1 MNNNNNELVITD
13 SDDEVEDN
21 NIIGRVKNIF
31 KKDSYF
37 NTEKNKRC
45 QLKKEIAAIISYDTF
60 IQRFAYYSPIYGLLV
75 DFRYFKIFAKPII
88 YDTIINHCISVFNQ
102 SLKESQRSTF
112 FIHLNLQGLSLFDI
126 ENHYSFICKF
136 AEVMKAKYPTHL
148 EGCNLYKAPFIV
160 NQLLRIISLFINKDT
175 QKRFKVV

>member
-1 MNNNNNELVITD
+1 MNNNVSVITD

-21 NIIGRVKNIF
+21 NITNRVKRIF
-31 KKDSYF
+31 KEDSYF
-37 NTEKNKRC
+37 KTEKKKRC
-45 QLKKEIAAIISYDTF
+45 QLKNEIAAIISYDTF

-88 YDTIINHCISVFNQ
+88 YDTIINHCISVFNE

-126 ENHYSFICKF
+126 ENHYSFISKF